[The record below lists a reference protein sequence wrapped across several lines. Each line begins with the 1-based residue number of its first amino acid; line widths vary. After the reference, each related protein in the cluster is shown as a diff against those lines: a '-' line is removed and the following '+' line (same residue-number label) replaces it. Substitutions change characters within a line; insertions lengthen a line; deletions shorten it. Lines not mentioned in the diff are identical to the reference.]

1 MEKGIGDGEG
11 EGGRE
16 CKTEEEWEILSTVRE
31 MGERGVESI
40 EDGGSCGGVGEGI
53 KDIGFDARELER
65 SNGLSCR
72 TDSIYL
78 GFFLKCC
85 KCKYFTHLLNSVC
98 LRSWIAGKSKS

>member
-16 CKTEEEWEILSTVRE
+16 CNTEEEWEILSTVRE

-72 TDSIYL
+72 TDSMYL
-78 GFFLKCC
+78 GFFLNASMLKM
-85 KCKYFTHLLNSVC
+85 
-98 LRSWIAGKSKS
+98 

>member
-40 EDGGSCGGVGEGI
+40 VEDEGSCGGVGEGI
-53 KDIGFDARELER
+53 KDIGLDARELER

-78 GFFLKCC
+78 GVFLNASMLKMQIL
-85 KCKYFTHLLNSVC
+85 YSPLE
-98 LRSWIAGKSKS
+98 

>member
-78 GFFLKCC
+78 GVFLNASMLKMQIL
-85 KCKYFTHLLNSVC
+85 YSPLE
-98 LRSWIAGKSKS
+98 

>member
-78 GFFLKCC
+78 GVFLNAENAN
-85 KCKYFTHLLNSVC
+85 TLHSPLE
-98 LRSWIAGKSKS
+98 